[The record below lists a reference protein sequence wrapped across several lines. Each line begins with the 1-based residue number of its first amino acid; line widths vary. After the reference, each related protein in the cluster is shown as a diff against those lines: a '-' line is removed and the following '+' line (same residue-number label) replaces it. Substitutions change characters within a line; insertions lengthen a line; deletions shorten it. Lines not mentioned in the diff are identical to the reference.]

1 MEFFQTAEGIPF
13 RLGILPGTFNPV
25 TVAHLALAQAALAI
39 VDEVVFV
46 LPHAFPHKVY
56 AGATFRQRLEMLQN
70 ALRPNSAFSIAA
82 SESGLFVD
90 IAAECRAA
98 YPRTTRFT
106 FLCGRDA
113 AERIAHWDYGEPEA
127 FDAMLRQF
135 DLLVAARAGDYD
147 VPAKWSGAIERLDL
161 PGLFD
166 HVSATE
172 VRQRIALDEPWED
185 LVPPEI
191 RDQVRRIY
199 R

>member
-25 TVAHLALAQAALAI
+25 TIAHLALAQAALAV

-46 LPHAFPHKVY
+46 LPQAFPHKLY
-56 AGATFRQRLEMLQN
+56 SGASFRQRIEMLRS
-70 ALRPNSAFSIAA
+70 ALRENAAFSVAA

-98 YPRTTRFT
+98 YRRTGRFT

-113 AERIAHWDYGEPEA
+113 VERIAHWDYGDAGA

-135 DLLVAARAGDYD
+135 DLLVATRAGDYEI
-147 VPAKWSGAIERLDL
+147 PAKWSGAIERLEL

-166 HVSATE
+166 HVSSTE
-172 VRQRIALDEPWED
+172 VRRRIAAGEPWEH
-185 LVPPEI
+185 LVPPQVIE
-191 RDQVRRIY
+191 QVRGIY
-199 R
+199 Q

>member
-25 TVAHLALAQAALAI
+25 TIAHLALARAALSF

-46 LPHAFPHKVY
+46 LPRAFPHKLY
-56 AGATFRQRLEMLQN
+56 AGASFTQRIEMLQN
-70 ALRPNSAFSIAA
+70 ALRADSAFSIAA
-82 SESGLFVD
+82 SEGGLFLD
-90 IAAECRAA
+90 IAAECRQA

-113 AERIAHWDYGEPEA
+113 AERIAHWDYGDPAA
-127 FDAMLRQF
+127 FDTMLGQF
-135 DLLVAARAGDYD
+135 DLLVAARAGDYEI
-147 VPAKWSGAIERLDL
+147 PAQWRGAIERLEL

-166 HVSATE
+166 HVSSTGIRE
-172 VRQRIALDEPWED
+172 RISLDEPWEH
-185 LVPPEI
+185 LVPPEV
-191 RDQVRRIY
+191 REQVRTIY